1 MSKYKGVFVA
11 IEGGDGL
18 GKTTL
23 INNLKSVFKDAVF
36 THEPGGNDFCE
47 SVRGMIMNTCGL
59 AKETEMYLFCVSRSE
74 FVDKI
79 VLPNIKA
86 GKMVITDRY
95 VYSSYVYQ
103 GILAGLGVEN
113 VEKANEMAVR
123 DAVPDVVICLKG
135 RKSFRDINENRFD
148 EQTEDETAL
157 IYKGFD
163 VLSKKYSNFKCID
176 VTNKSEQE
184 VLNCALKIIND
195 VIKNKEQ
202 IKEL

>member
-1 MSKYKGVFVA
+1 MLKSKGIFIAV
-11 IEGGDGL
+11 EGGDGL

-23 INNLKSVFKDAVF
+23 INNLKNVYKDAIF

-47 SVRGMIMNTCGL
+47 NVRGMIMENIGL

-79 VLPNIKA
+79 VLPNINA
-86 GKMVITDRY
+86 GKMVVTDRY

-103 GILAGLGVEN
+103 GILAGLGIEN

-123 DAVPDVVICLKG
+123 GVVPNVVICLKG
-135 RKSFRDINENRFD
+135 CKSFRDENENRFD
-148 EQTEDETAL
+148 EQTEEETEL

-163 VLSKKYSNFKCID
+163 IIAKRYSNFKCID
-176 VTNKSEQE
+176 VTGKSEQE
-184 VLNCALKIIND
+184 VFECALKIID
-195 VIKNKEQ
+195 TAIKVNEQ
-202 IKEL
+202 INE